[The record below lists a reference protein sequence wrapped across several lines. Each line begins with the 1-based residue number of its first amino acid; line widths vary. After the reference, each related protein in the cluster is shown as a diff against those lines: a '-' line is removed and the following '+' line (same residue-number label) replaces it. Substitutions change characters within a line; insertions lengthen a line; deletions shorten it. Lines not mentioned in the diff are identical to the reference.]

1 MGKSLEEIRAALD
14 DADRRIVDA
23 LAARHHLIGE
33 VIEAKSEDQAKQ
45 RDEFREHEILSRAE
59 NRARRAGLDPEYVAS
74 LFREII
80 QHSVDRQAQSARS
93 DDATPET
100 RLRIGYQGG
109 AGAYSYLAAFQHFA
123 DRRESLDCR
132 GYRTF
137 RELADAVE
145 RGKLDYAMLP
155 VENTT
160 AGSINEAYDVLLHA
174 RVAAVGEEVFRVEHC
189 LVALQPIPMAKVQR
203 IASHPQALAQCS
215 EFLATLTEC
224 QIESYTDTAMAV
236 AKVVRDGDPTQAAI
250 ASREAA
256 RRHGLEVLKSGIAN
270 QKENYTRFLVI
281 ARQPE
286 PCALGIDCKT
296 SLVLSTLHQK
306 AALATCLNVLA
317 DHDLNLSKLES
328 RPVRDTPFEYL
339 FYLDFEGNLEDDN
352 VKAAVEKLASHTSF
366 LKILGSYPAFVDESR
381 PSTASAASS
390 VPTGGESS

>member
-1 MGKSLEEIRAALD
+1 MGKSLEEVRAALD
-14 DADRRIVDA
+14 DADQRIVDA
-23 LAARHHLIGE
+23 LAARHQLIAE
-33 VIEAKSEDQAKQ
+33 VIGAKSEEEAQQ

-59 NRARRAGLDPEYVAS
+59 RRARRAGLEPEYVAS

-80 QHSVDRQAQSARS
+80 QHSVDRQARS
-93 DDATPET
+93 TGRDDVALEE

-137 RELADAVE
+137 QELADAVE
-145 RGKLDYAMLP
+145 RDKLDYAMLP

-174 RVAAVGEEVFRVEHC
+174 RVSAVGEEVFRVEHC
-189 LVALQPIPMAKVQR
+189 LVALQPIPMAKVRR

-224 QIESYTDTAMAV
+224 QIESYADTAMAV
-236 AKVVRDGDPTQAAI
+236 AKVVRDGDATQAAI

-281 ARQPE
+281 ARRPE
-286 PCALGIDCKT
+286 ACAPGTDCKT

-352 VKAAVEKLASHTSF
+352 VKAAVETLESHTSF
-366 LKILGSYPAFVDESR
+366 LKILGSYPASR

-390 VPTGGESS
+390 VPTEGESS